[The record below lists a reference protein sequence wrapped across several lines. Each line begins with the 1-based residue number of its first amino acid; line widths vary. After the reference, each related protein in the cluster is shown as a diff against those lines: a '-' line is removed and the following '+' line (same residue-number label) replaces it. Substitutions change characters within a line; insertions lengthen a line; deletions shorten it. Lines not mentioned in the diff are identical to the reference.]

1 MKRYLQDNLP
11 PAVLRDPLGDHD
23 YLRQTKARESII
35 PPALEAAGLFGIPY
49 TEYSAIAALMKPEEI
64 HPEVREKLDAIQR
77 RHEEVMAKLSEP
89 AVLADPAEYQ
99 RLARIHAELMPVVEE
114 YARYRKLRRELEDA
128 RALLQETIDPEMRGL
143 AEAEMEALTAEGEAL
158 EASLQGLLLPKD
170 PTDDRNTILEVRA
183 GTGGEEA
190 GLFAAE
196 LLRMY
201 SRYAEQKR
209 WRVEMISLST
219 TGIGGVKE
227 AILTVEGRG
236 AYSRLKYESGV
247 HRVQRVPATEASGR
261 IHTSTVTVAVLPEAQ
276 EVDIQINPNDLRID
290 VFRSTGPGGQSVN
303 TTDSA
308 VRLTHLPSGLVV
320 TCQDEKSQ
328 HKNRAKAMK
337 VLRARLY
344 DRELQRQKEAIDR
357 DRKSQVG
364 TGERAEKIRTYNFPQ
379 NRVTDHRIGVTLH
392 NLSGVL
398 EGDIDDLIQALAAHD
413 QAERLKALS

>member
-1 MKRYLQDNLP
+1 MSTLIQ
-11 PAVLRDPLGDHD
+11 
-23 YLRQTKARESII
+23 
-35 PPALEAAGLFGIPY
+35 
-49 TEYSAIAALMKPEEI
+49 
-64 HPEVREKLDAIQR
+64 KLDAVER
-77 RHEEVMAKLSEP
+77 RHEEITQRLAEP
-89 AVLADPAEYQ
+89 GVLGDQGEYQ
-99 RLARIHAELMPVVEE
+99 RLARLHAELSALVDE
-114 YARYRKLRRELEDA
+114 YHRFKKLLRELEEA
-128 RALLQETIDPEMRGL
+128 RALLRETIDPEMRAL
-143 AEAEMEALTAEGEAL
+143 AEAELKDLAARQEAL
-158 EASLQGLLLPKD
+158 EASLQLLLLPKD
-170 PTDDRNTILEVRA
+170 PVDERNTILEIRA
-183 GTGGEEA
+183 GAGGEEA

-201 SRYAEQKR
+201 TRHAEQQR
-209 WRVEMISLST
+209 WKVEMLSSNI

-236 AYSRLKYESGV
+236 AYRRLKYESGV
-247 HRVQRVPATEASGR
+247 HRVQRVPATEAGGR

-276 EVDIQINPNDLRID
+276 EVDIQINPSDLRID

-308 VRLTHLPSGLVV
+308 VRITHLPTGLVV

-328 HKNRAKAMK
+328 LKNKAKAMK

-357 DRKSQVG
+357 DRRSQVG

-379 NRVTDHRIGVTLH
+379 NRVTDHRIGLTLH

-398 EGDIDDLIQALAAHD
+398 EGDIGDLIQALAAHD